1 MFEIINELVE
11 AIKKDDIYKSYIK
24 ANDNLNDAKTLALL
38 SRHQN
43 LMEDYYRL
51 RQYESYTS
59 LDQIKKDIKD
69 VNDDIQKNDQIMNY
83 YNYYYQL
90 NDLLEEVTHIVF
102 NDISDELNLTRFE
115 L

>member
-11 AIKKDDIYKSYIK
+11 AIKNDDIYQSYIN
-24 ANDNLNDAKTLALL
+24 ANNALNDAKTLALL

-51 RQYESYTS
+51 RQYDTYTS
-59 LDQIKKDIKD
+59 LDDMKKDIQE
-69 VNDDIQKNDQIMNY
+69 VNEEIQKNDRIMNY
-83 YNYYYQL
+83 YDKYYQL
-90 NDLLEEVTHIVF
+90 NDLLEEVTDIVF
-102 NDISDELNLTRFE
+102 NDISDELQLTRFE